1 MLNTKTCFVLIFPQ
15 RINSFDQDILHNV
28 DINPSGDLIYNKLYF
43 LNLVSLIMLINNLIA

>member
-28 DINPSGDLIYNKLYF
+28 DINPLGDLFIIDYIFELSKF
-43 LNLVSLIMLINNLIA
+43 NNTNNHIV